1 MPEEGE
7 VAASGPGAALE
18 FEPAGRAAVRRMS
31 TLENESKD
39 SRSVVLLLH
48 CPLRHGLAANLTQF
62 VYTHG
67 GRILYHEQ
75 YVDAE
80 IGHYYTRLEWDLS
93 SSSMTDGEMARQL
106 GDVIGDAPETDWS
119 LHSSDEISRMAV
131 FVSKDPWCL
140 YDILA
145 RKFSGEWTVEVPVV
159 VGNHPDL
166 EPVAKRF
173 GVEFRAFSI
182 REENRNEVEEEQLD
196 LLRSRRIDFV
206 VLARYMQILSG
217 RFIEAYPNR
226 VINIHHAFL
235 PAFPGARPYHAAR
248 ARGVKMIGATS
259 HYVTETL
266 DAGPIIEQDVLRV
279 THRHSVDDLVR
290 LGRDLEK
297 VVLSR
302 AIGSHLRWKVIVHRG
317 RTVVFD

>member
-1 MPEEGE
+1 MSAPEREE
-7 VAASGPGAALE
+7 K
-18 FEPAGRAAVRRMS
+18 EP
-31 TLENESKD
+31 
-39 SRSVVLLLH
+39 RSVVLLLH
-48 CPLRHGLAANLTQF
+48 CPLRLGLAASLTQF
-62 VYTHG
+62 VYTHE

-75 YVDAE
+75 YVDPE
-80 IGHYYTRLEWDLS
+80 LGHYYTRLAWDVS
-93 SSSMTDGEMARQL
+93 SFAVSQDETAGLLRTLIGGE
-106 GDVIGDAPETDWS
+106 PETEWS
-119 LHSSDEISRMAV
+119 LHYSDEVSRMAV

-145 RKFSGEWTVEVPVV
+145 RSLSGEWRVEVPLV
-159 VGNHPDL
+159 VGNHPEL
-166 EPVAKRF
+166 ETVAKRF
-173 GVEFRAFSI
+173 DVAFRLFPVTKESKSG
-182 REENRNEVEEEQLD
+182 VEEEQLALLASQKID
-196 LLRSRRIDFV
+196 LV
-206 VLARYMQILSG
+206 VLARYMQVISG

-226 VINIHHAFL
+226 IINIHHAFL

-248 ARGVKMIGATS
+248 ARGVKVIGATS

-290 LGRDLEK
+290 FGRDLEK

-302 AIGSHLRWKVIVHRG
+302 AIGSHLRRKIIVHKG